1 MYRKTLIL
9 LFCLC
14 LMMIVT
20 SGQLSSKAGFCP
32 LKSTIDK
39 CMPRCV
45 SDYQCSGNQKCC
57 PNKCGSTSCV
67 SSSAVN
73 TGNGYKGSSNTGA
86 VICAGVKCRNQEK
99 CQFDRNTKRE
109 KCVRG

>member
-1 MYRKTLIL
+1 MYTKTLVL

-14 LMMIVT
+14 AIIAVT
-20 SGQLSSKAGFCP
+20 SGQLSHKPGYCP
-32 LKSTIDK
+32 LKNTINN

-45 SDYQCSGNQKCC
+45 SDHQCTINQKCC

-67 SSSAVN
+67 SPSAVS
-73 TGNGYKGSSNTGA
+73 TGNDYKGYSSGGGVT
-86 VICAGVKCRNQEK
+86 CAGVKCRAQEK

-109 KCVRG
+109 KCVRA